1 MDIKAAMARQAG
13 PMPVWAWTAL
23 AGSLIAGLY
32 VFNKQK
38 KGTTVPAG
46 GSTGGTVDS
55 SGNGFQSGVSTTST
69 DANGNQITT
78 NYSAQGP
85 NSFLPGQVF
94 QAGTMPYQ
102 SGGDVYVNT
111 TNPTAPAQATTNNIR
126 QSLDVAKFNANTAG
140 GSPWYM
146 TVANP
151 GETWQDITARIYGFG
166 TNYASITDPAA
177 KTRVDQV
184 TPYIQKANNA
194 PGSTGNGPA
203 AGSVVF
209 FH

>member
-1 MDIKAAMARQAG
+1 MDIKEIMQRQYG

-23 AGSLIAGLY
+23 GGSVIAGL
-32 VFNKQK
+32 FLFRK
-38 KGTTVPAG
+38 KGT
-46 GSTGGTVDS
+46 STTGATTSSGTPTDS
-55 SGNGFQSGVSTTST
+55 SGNGFQSGISTTTT
-69 DANGNQITT
+69 DAAGNQTTT
-78 NYSAQGP
+78 NYSASGP

-94 QAGTMPYQ
+94 QAGGMPYT

-111 TNPTAPAQATTNNIR
+111 TNPATPPPQASTNNLR
-126 QSLDVAKFNANTAG
+126 QLDDVQKFNAQTAG

-151 GETWQDITARIYGFG
+151 GESWQDITARVYGFG
-166 TNYASITDPAA
+166 TNYASITDPSA

-184 TPYIQKANNA
+184 TPFIQNANNS

-203 AGSVVF
+203 PGSVVF

>member
-1 MDIKAAMARQAG
+1 MDIKEIMQRQYG

-23 AGSLIAGLY
+23 GGSVIAGL
-32 VFNKQK
+32 FLFRK
-38 KGTTVPAG
+38 KGT
-46 GSTGGTVDS
+46 STTGATTTSGTPTDA
-55 SGNGFQSGVSTTST
+55 SGNGFQSGISTTTT
-69 DANGNQITT
+69 DANGNQVTS
-78 NYSAQGP
+78 NFSAQGP
-85 NSFLPGQVF
+85 NSYLPGQVF
-94 QAGTMPYQ
+94 QAGGMPYT

-111 TNPTAPAQATTNNIR
+111 TNPTPPPQASSNNLR
-126 QSLDVAKFNANTAG
+126 QALDVTKFNAQTSG

-151 GETWQDITARIYGFG
+151 NESWQDITARIYGFG

-177 KTRVDQV
+177 KQRVNEV

-194 PGSTGNGPA
+194 PGSSGNGPA
-203 AGSVVF
+203 AGSVVT